1 MIVEEFKE
9 SGECPTNLSKCP
21 TNAVGCPTKSVKCP
35 TNPVKRPT
43 NRKVSNQTL
52 EVSNKRSEV
61 SNKNGKASN
70 QSREVFNNP
79 GVVYTKGVG
88 GVEMKSLIDKIKQ
101 SLAILSA
108 AEKKVGEY
116 IILHSELIPN
126 MTTKELSKKIGVSEA
141 SVIRFCKS
149 IGMGSFKSFK
159 LALVKDL
166 TLTEMNLTDFS
177 ILQKKDT
184 PYDSFQ
190 KVIQVNKLAIES
202 CTDSMDK
209 KELLKA
215 VDAIKDA
222 KKIVF
227 FGVGGSST
235 AALDAHYKF
244 TRLGYHSITSLDFH
258 YMLTVIPY
266 LTKNDIFVA
275 ISTSGKTRDVL
286 ELAQFAQKKG
296 AIVIAI
302 TNLDKSP
309 LYRTADIRLCTPNV
323 EQDFR
328 IGSIPSRMTQL
339 TVIDTLYMSIFHHV
353 GEKVIKQYQEAR
365 SEMEKLRR

>member
-1 MIVEEFKE
+1 
-9 SGECPTNLSKCP
+9 
-21 TNAVGCPTKSVKCP
+21 
-35 TNPVKRPT
+35 
-43 NRKVSNQTL
+43 
-52 EVSNKRSEV
+52 
-61 SNKNGKASN
+61 
-70 QSREVFNNP
+70 
-79 GVVYTKGVG
+79 
-88 GVEMKSLIDKIKQ
+88 MKSLIDKIKQ
-101 SLAILSA
+101 NLAILSA
-108 AEKKVGEY
+108 AERKVGEY

-149 IGMGSFKSFK
+149 IGIGSFKSFK

-166 TLTEMNLTDFS
+166 TLTEMNLTDPS

-190 KVIQVNKLAIES
+190 KVIQVNKFAIES

-222 KKIVF
+222 QKIIF

-244 TRLGYHSITSLDFH
+244 TRLGYQSITSLDFH

>member
-1 MIVEEFKE
+1 
-9 SGECPTNLSKCP
+9 
-21 TNAVGCPTKSVKCP
+21 
-35 TNPVKRPT
+35 
-43 NRKVSNQTL
+43 
-52 EVSNKRSEV
+52 
-61 SNKNGKASN
+61 
-70 QSREVFNNP
+70 VFNKP
-79 GVVYTKGVG
+79 GVVYTESVG
-88 GVEMKSLIDKIKQ
+88 GVEMKSLIDKIQ
-101 SLAILSA
+101 QGLATLSA
-108 AEKKVGEY
+108 AERKVGEY

-126 MTTKELSKKIGVSEA
+126 MTTKELSIKIGVSEA

-149 IGMGSFKSFK
+149 IGIGSFKSFK

-177 ILQKKDT
+177 ILQQKDTT

-190 KVIQVNKLAIES
+190 KVIQVNKFAIES

-244 TRLGYHSITSLDFH
+244 TRLGYQSITSLDFH
-258 YMLTVIPY
+258 YLLTVIPY
-266 LTKNDIFVA
+266 LNKNDIFVA

-286 ELAQFAQKKG
+286 ELAEFAKKKE

-309 LYRTADIRLCTPNV
+309 LYKTADIRLCTPNV

-365 SEMEKLRR
+365 SEMENLRR

>member
-1 MIVEEFKE
+1 
-9 SGECPTNLSKCP
+9 
-21 TNAVGCPTKSVKCP
+21 
-35 TNPVKRPT
+35 
-43 NRKVSNQTL
+43 
-52 EVSNKRSEV
+52 
-61 SNKNGKASN
+61 
-70 QSREVFNNP
+70 VFNKP
-79 GVVYTKGVG
+79 GVVYTESVG
-88 GVEMKSLIDKIKQ
+88 GVEMKSLIDKIQ
-101 SLAILSA
+101 QGLATLSA
-108 AEKKVGEY
+108 AERKVGEY

-126 MTTKELSKKIGVSEA
+126 MTTKELSIKIGVSEA

-149 IGMGSFKSFK
+149 IGIGSFKSFK

-177 ILQKKDT
+177 ILQQKDTT

-190 KVIQVNKLAIES
+190 KVIQVNKFAIES

-244 TRLGYHSITSLDFH
+244 TRLGYQSITSLDFH
-258 YMLTVIPY
+258 YLLTVIPY
-266 LTKNDIFVA
+266 LNKNDIFVA

-286 ELAQFAQKKG
+286 ELAQFAKKKE

-309 LYRTADIRLCTPNV
+309 LYKTADIRLCTPNV

-365 SEMEKLRR
+365 SEMENLRR